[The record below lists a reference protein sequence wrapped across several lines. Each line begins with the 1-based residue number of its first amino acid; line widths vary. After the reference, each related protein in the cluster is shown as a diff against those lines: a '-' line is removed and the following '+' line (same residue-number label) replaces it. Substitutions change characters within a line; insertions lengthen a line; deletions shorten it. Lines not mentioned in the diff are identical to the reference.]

1 MAAKTFRPAKRFT
14 LPKGKGKG
22 YNIVRYVLIV
32 ALVVLL
38 AFTMVYIYNIHKMAV
53 KLEKFTEIPKT
64 KLTVV
69 YIYSNSCGHCTKFSP
84 IYDKVK
90 QMDFTADARFANVEV
105 LMEPK
110 IEKDEAD
117 PSYMEYIDAFPTV
130 LIFKDG
136 VFQKK
141 IVGSVGKDDLVNF
154 IAANA
159 SNAAA

>member
-1 MAAKTFRPAKRFT
+1 MFRPAKRALT
-14 LPKGKGKG
+14 LPKGTGKG
-22 YNIVRYVLIV
+22 DKVVRYVLIV

-38 AFTMVYIYNIHKMAV
+38 AFTLVYIYNIHKMAV
-53 KLEKFTEIPKT
+53 KLEKFTEVPKT

-84 IYDKVK
+84 IYDKVA
-90 QMDFTADARFANVEV
+90 QMNFASDARFAKVDVEV
-105 LMEPK
+105 KPK
-110 IEKDEAD
+110 IEKDKAD
-117 PSYMEYIDAFPTV
+117 PSYMEYVDAFPTV

-141 IVGSVGKDDLVNF
+141 SVGSVSQDELVSF

-159 SNAAA
+159 A